1 MNLANDLRKL
11 APDWLPRSRLDRL
24 IAVDWREELIQCMP
38 RPVGRWLLD
47 RARHLLVV
55 PRGTTADLYSAV
67 GSERE
72 RLGSIELSSP
82 GPLPVTGDRSRRR
95 RERTVL
101 MVPSE
106 QVLRRTVGFPV
117 QVRENLAKVMH
128 YEIDRLSPFSADQVC
143 FDFIARGGGRS
154 DRLTAELALCR
165 RDQVSAWI
173 NRLRELG
180 RPVDQLT
187 WEGGWARA
195 NLLPASDRPARNL
208 TLFTIPRLLGVV
220 VLLLVAV
227 VLISPLW
234 QREQLLESTLAE
246 LRRLR
251 VEAQQVEEVRS
262 ALAQAR
268 EGSIA
273 VLRQKLEQ
281 PRMTDMLREL
291 TRSLPDDTWIQ
302 SLEVRD
308 GEVQLRGESSQATA
322 LIELLEREPGV
333 EGVAFRSPVT
343 QVARTGTERF
353 NVAFRYRGVAT
364 P

>member
-1 MNLANDLRKL
+1 MK
-11 APDWLPRSRLDRL
+11 S
-24 IAVDWREELIQCMP
+24 I
-38 RPVGRWLLD
+38 
-47 RARHLLVV
+47 
-55 PRGTTADLYSAV
+55 
-67 GSERE
+67 GSHPFPPIKSV
-72 RLGSIELSSP
+72 SISSP
-82 GPLPVTGDRSRRR
+82 AAAAARIGSPQSWRSAAVIR
-95 RERTVL
+95 
-101 MVPSE
+101 S
-106 QVLRRTVGFPV
+106 
-117 QVRENLAKVMH
+117 
-128 YEIDRLSPFSADQVC
+128 
-143 FDFIARGGGRS
+143 ARGSTVCGNWVG
-154 DRLTAELALCR
+154 
-165 RDQVSAWI
+165 
-173 NRLRELG
+173 
-180 RPVDQLT
+180 PVDQLT